1 MNIRAFITH
10 KKAETFSDCQDRFSI
25 NSDTKSVAVSDGMS
39 QSFFQKIWAENLV
52 DAFVNNPRWNLYG
65 EQCKEIL
72 KELQGKWLEKV
83 LDRIEEQKHDGT
95 KENIIYRNEKFVA
108 QGKSAGAT
116 LVGVRF
122 VGANWHCQVLGDS
135 CLIEIKDEEIVQV
148 CTSQEGD
155 EFDNFP
161 DHFDSNPKQSG
172 KGKAKEFKGTL
183 ETDSVLL
190 LVSDPFS
197 DFLNEQR
204 KKGSVKELVDAL
216 LNIGTHE
223 EFEKLVSDWRTIK
236 GMHNDD
242 STLVVIR
249 NDGNVDFNV
258 AYEDSLKKLEQND
271 SKKILMP
278 VIKKTD
284 ESELYEEFIKD
295 FMGSFE
301 RNLRKKPGIKNLTGK
316 VAYKF
321 VKQSLRET
329 LESHCKKYKFLKR

>member
-1 MNIRAFITH
+1 MDIRAFITH
-10 KKAETFSDCQDRFSI
+10 KEAETFSDCQDRFSI

-65 EQCKEIL
+65 EQCNEFL
-72 KELQGKWLEKV
+72 KEQQGKWLEKV

-116 LVGVRF
+116 LLGVRF

-135 CLIEIKDEEIVQV
+135 CLIEIKDGEIVQI

-161 DHFDSNPKQSG
+161 DHFDSNPKLSG
-172 KGKAKEFKGTL
+172 KGNAKEFKGTL

-249 NDGNVDFNV
+249 YDGNTEFNV
-258 AYEDSLKKLEQND
+258 GYEDSLKNLGQDD
-271 SKKILMP
+271 SKKTLMP
-278 VIKKTD
+278 VMKTN
-284 ESELYEEFIKD
+284 ESEIDEEF
-295 FMGSFE
+295 
-301 RNLRKKPGIKNLTGK
+301 
-316 VAYKF
+316 
-321 VKQSLRET
+321 
-329 LESHCKKYKFLKR
+329 LKSATYRV

>member
-1 MNIRAFITH
+1 MDIRAFITH
-10 KKAETFSDCQDRFSI
+10 KEAETFSDCQDRFSI

-52 DAFVNNPRWNLYG
+52 DAFVNNPGWNLYG
-65 EQCKEIL
+65 EQCNEFL

-116 LVGVRF
+116 LLGVRF

-135 CLIEIKDEEIVQV
+135 CLIEIKDGEIVQI

-172 KGKAKEFKGTL
+172 KGYVKEFKGTL

-197 DFLNEQR
+197 DFLNERR

-223 EFEKLVSDWRTIK
+223 DFEKLVSDWRTTK

-249 NDGNVDFNV
+249 YDGNTEFNV
-258 AYEDSLKKLEQND
+258 GYEDSLKKLGQDD
-271 SKKILMP
+271 SKKTLMP
-278 VIKKTD
+278 VMKTD
-284 ESELYEEFIKD
+284 ECEIDKEFIKKII
-295 FMGSFE
+295 GSFE
-301 RNLRKKPGIKNLTGK
+301 RNLRKKSGIKKRPGK
-316 VAYKF
+316 VAYKL
-321 VKQSLRET
+321 VKKSLSET
-329 LESHCKKYKFLKR
+329 LESLCKKNIF

>member
-1 MNIRAFITH
+1 MDIRAFITH
-10 KKAETFSDCQDRFSI
+10 KEAETFSDCQDRFSI
-25 NSDTKSVAVSDGMS
+25 NTDTKSVAVSDGMS

-65 EQCKEIL
+65 EQCNEFL
-72 KELQGKWLEKV
+72 KEQQGKWLEKV

-116 LVGVRF
+116 LLGVRF

-135 CLIEIKDEEIVQV
+135 CLIEIKDGEIVQI

-161 DHFDSNPKQSG
+161 DHFDSNPKLSG
-172 KGKAKEFKGTL
+172 KGNAKEFKGTL

-249 NDGNVDFNV
+249 YDGNTEFNV
-258 AYEDSLKKLEQND
+258 GYEDSLKNLGQDD
-271 SKKILMP
+271 SKKTLMP
-278 VIKKTD
+278 VMKTN
-284 ESELYEEFIKD
+284 ESEIDEEFIKD

-301 RNLRKKPGIKNLTGK
+301 RNLRKKPGIKNLTGPI
-316 VAYKF
+316 AYKF
-321 VKQSLRET
+321 VKKSLRET

>member
-1 MNIRAFITH
+1 MDIRAFITH
-10 KKAETFSDCQDRFSI
+10 KEAETFSDCQDRFSI

-65 EQCKEIL
+65 EQCNEFL
-72 KELQGKWLEKV
+72 KEQQGKWLEKV

-116 LVGVRF
+116 LLGVRF

-135 CLIEIKDEEIVQV
+135 CLIEIKDGEIVQI

-161 DHFDSNPKQSG
+161 DHFDSNPKLSG
-172 KGKAKEFKGTL
+172 KGNAKEFKGTL

-249 NDGNVDFNV
+249 YDGNTEFNV
-258 AYEDSLKKLEQND
+258 GYEDSLKNLGQDD
-271 SKKILMP
+271 SKKTLMP
-278 VIKKTD
+278 VMKTN
-284 ESELYEEFIKD
+284 ESEIDEEFIKD

-301 RNLRKKPGIKNLTGK
+301 KNLRKKPGFKNLTWK
-316 VAYKF
+316 VAYKL
-321 VKQSLRET
+321 VQKTLRET
-329 LESHCKKYKFLKR
+329 LESHCKKYKLFKR

>member
-1 MNIRAFITH
+1 MDIRAFITH
-10 KKAETFSDCQDRFSI
+10 KEAETFSDCQDRFSI

-65 EQCKEIL
+65 EQCNEFL
-72 KELQGKWLEKV
+72 KEQQGKWLEKV

-116 LVGVRF
+116 LLGVRF

-135 CLIEIKDEEIVQV
+135 CLIEIKDGEIVQI

-161 DHFDSNPKQSG
+161 DHFDSNPKLSG
-172 KGKAKEFKGTL
+172 KGNAKEFKGTL

-249 NDGNVDFNV
+249 YDGNTEFNV
-258 AYEDSLKKLEQND
+258 GYEDSLKNLGQDD
-271 SKKILMP
+271 SKKTLMP
-278 VIKKTD
+278 VMKTN
-284 ESELYEEFIKD
+284 ESEIDEEFIKD

-301 RNLRKKPGIKNLTGK
+301 KNLRKKPGFRNLTWK

-321 VKQSLRET
+321 VQKTLRET
-329 LESHCKKYKFLKR
+329 LESHCKKYKLFKR

>member
-1 MNIRAFITH
+1 MDIRAFITH
-10 KKAETFSDCQDRFSI
+10 KEAETFSDCQDRFSI

-65 EQCKEIL
+65 EQCNEFL

-116 LVGVRF
+116 LLGVRF

-135 CLIEIKDEEIVQV
+135 CLIEIKDGEIVQI

-172 KGKAKEFKGTL
+172 KGNVKEFKGTL

-197 DFLNEQR
+197 DFLNERR

-223 EFEKLVSDWRTIK
+223 DFEKLVSDWRITK

-249 NDGNVDFNV
+249 YDGNTEFNV
-258 AYEDSLKKLEQND
+258 GYE
-271 SKKILMP
+271 
-278 VIKKTD
+278 
-284 ESELYEEFIKD
+284 
-295 FMGSFE
+295 
-301 RNLRKKPGIKNLTGK
+301 
-316 VAYKF
+316 
-321 VKQSLRET
+321 
-329 LESHCKKYKFLKR
+329 

>member
-1 MNIRAFITH
+1 MDIRAFITH
-10 KKAETFSDCQDRFSI
+10 KEAETFSDCQDRFSI

-52 DAFVNNPRWNLYG
+52 DAFVNNPGWNLYG
-65 EQCKEIL
+65 EQCNEFL

-116 LVGVRF
+116 LLGVRF

-135 CLIEIKDEEIVQV
+135 CLIEIKDGEIVQI

-172 KGKAKEFKGTL
+172 KGYVKEFKGTL
-183 ETDSVLL
+183 ETESVLL

-197 DFLNEQR
+197 DFLNERR

-223 EFEKLVSDWRTIK
+223 DFEKLVSDWRTTK

-242 STLVVIR
+242 STLVIIR
-249 NDGNVDFNV
+249 YDGNVEFNV
-258 AYEDSLKKLEQND
+258 GYEDSLKKLGQDD
-271 SKKILMP
+271 SKKTLMP
-278 VIKKTD
+278 VMKTD
-284 ESELYEEFIKD
+284 ECEIDKEFIKKII
-295 FMGSFE
+295 GSFE
-301 RNLRKKPGIKNLTGK
+301 RNLRKKSGIKKLPGK
-316 VAYKF
+316 VAYKL
-321 VKQSLRET
+321 VKKSLSET
-329 LESHCKKYKFLKR
+329 LESLCKKNIF

>member
-1 MNIRAFITH
+1 MDIRAFITH
-10 KKAETFSDCQDRFSI
+10 KEAETFSDCQDRFSI

-52 DAFVNNPRWNLYG
+52 DAFVNNYQWNLCG

-122 VGANWHCQVLGDS
+122 VDANWYCQVLGDS
-135 CLIEIKDEEIVQV
+135 CLIEIKDGEIVQI

-172 KGKAKEFKGTL
+172 KGNAKEFKGTL

-223 EFEKLVSDWRTIK
+223 EFEKLVSDWRTVK

-249 NDGNVDFNV
+249 YDGNAEFNV
-258 AYEDSLKKLEQND
+258 GYEDSLKNLGQDD
-271 SKKILMP
+271 SKKTLM
-278 VIKKTD
+278 KTN
-284 ESELYEEFIKD
+284 ESEIDEEFIKD

-301 RNLRKKPGIKNLTGK
+301 KNLRKKPGFKNLTWK
-316 VAYKF
+316 VAYK
-321 VKQSLRET
+321 VVQKTLRET
-329 LESHCKKYKFLKR
+329 LESHCKKYKLFKR

>member
-1 MNIRAFITH
+1 M
-10 KKAETFSDCQDRFSI
+10 
-25 NSDTKSVAVSDGMS
+25 
-39 QSFFQKIWAENLV
+39 
-52 DAFVNNPRWNLYG
+52 
-65 EQCKEIL
+65 
-72 KELQGKWLEKV
+72 

-95 KENIIYRNEKFVA
+95 KENIIYRNEKFMA

-122 VGANWHCQVLGDS
+122 DGANWYCQVLGDS
-135 CLIEIKDEEIVQV
+135 CLIEIKDGEIVQI

-172 KGKAKEFKGTL
+172 KGNAKEFKGTL

-223 EFEKLVSDWRTIK
+223 DFEKLVSDWRITK

-249 NDGNVDFNV
+249 YDGNTEFNV
-258 AYEDSLKKLEQND
+258 GYEDSLKNLGQDD
-271 SKKILMP
+271 SKKTLMP
-278 VIKKTD
+278 VMKTN
-284 ESELYEEFIKD
+284 ESEIDEEFIKD

-301 RNLRKKPGIKNLTGK
+301 RNLRKKPGIKNLTGQI
-316 VAYKF
+316 AYKF
-321 VKQSLRET
+321 VKKSLRET

>member
-1 MNIRAFITH
+1 MDIRAFITH
-10 KKAETFSDCQDRFSI
+10 KEAETFSDCQDRFSI

-65 EQCKEIL
+65 EQCNEFL
-72 KELQGKWLEKV
+72 KEQQGKWLEKV

-95 KENIIYRNEKFVA
+95 QENIIYRNEKFVA

-116 LVGVRF
+116 LLGVRF

-135 CLIEIKDEEIVQV
+135 CLIEIKDGEIVQI

-161 DHFDSNPKQSG
+161 DHFDSNPKLSG
-172 KGKAKEFKGTL
+172 KGNAKEFKGTL

-249 NDGNVDFNV
+249 YDGNTEFNV
-258 AYEDSLKKLEQND
+258 GYEDSLKNLGQDD
-271 SKKILMP
+271 SKKTLMP
-278 VIKKTD
+278 VMKTN
-284 ESELYEEFIKD
+284 ESEIDEEFIKD

-301 RNLRKKPGIKNLTGK
+301 KNLRKKPGFRNLTWK

-321 VKQSLRET
+321 VQKTLRET
-329 LESHCKKYKFLKR
+329 LESHCKKYKLFKR